1 MQQFMR
7 SGGDNQVTTKVTTQ
21 PTPSQSSPS
30 QRSRKTSS
38 SPAPSLLLATDDG
51 RRRS

>member
-21 PTPSQSSPS
+21 PTPFAKLPVAAFAQDVVVA
-30 QRSRKTSS
+30 RAIAFAGDR
-38 SPAPSLLLATDDG
+38 
-51 RRRS
+51 